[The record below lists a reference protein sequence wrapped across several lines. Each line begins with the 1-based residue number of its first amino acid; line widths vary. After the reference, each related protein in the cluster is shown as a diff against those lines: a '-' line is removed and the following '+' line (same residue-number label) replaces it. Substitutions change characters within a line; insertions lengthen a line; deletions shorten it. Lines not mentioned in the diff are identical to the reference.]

1 MSQEKFSSPN
11 NRESLRIL
19 SDKEISE
26 GLHKL
31 REAKMFDVT
40 APGHI
45 LIEEDAACHAMYEYL
60 STGNLDKALD
70 FFSSQ

>member
-26 GLHKL
+26 GLRKL
-31 REAKMFDVT
+31 RESKMFDASV
-40 APGHI
+40 PGHI
-45 LIEEDAACHAMYEYL
+45 LIDEDVTCHVRI
-60 STGNLDKALD
+60 S
-70 FFSSQ
+70 